1 MAAPIQLPRLHDR
14 DGLFDEGVRSSKR
27 AKYAPEQKFS
37 KQSTSFAA
45 LEEDEDVLRHGIKP
59 FLKLKHPHT
68 VYHADFNKYSEQYL
82 LLDTTSVHFWTKTGQ
97 YIKSCKIN
105 TFFTN
110 FISVPLNDCLIAWS
124 LNADCLKILGPDFKF
139 LGSVECPSSVKSVIY
154 NDSTDE
160 LLTGGQGNFTVWSF
174 RKLKAQK
181 LVRKSVIIVGI
192 DPTDELQ
199 QLMVEDVIG
208 PAQRCFAVS
217 SKRVYI
223 FDIYGGKMLM
233 CLDNLHKHQITSCI
247 FVSNLTYLISSSMS
261 GSIKV
266 WDESWSL
273 KHVFVGHCAKVTQL
287 LYYVPD
293 NCIIS
298 ASVDKTI
305 RLWSLVFL
313 DLMQCIQTWSM
324 TLGLGILPDNSTLY
338 SFGDKGVEVW
348 EITTLHKKLG
358 STSSEIKT
366 MGCTTSPRVPT
377 RLIVTLED
385 KSLAVLS
392 PVTGEVL
399 ELCYLPTT
407 PPPPSSPSLESN
419 HTFLTE
425 THPLTRPSMKD
436 VVYIPSEGFIYCLD
450 HSGDIYVFVTSG
462 NPCKLLT
469 VWKSTGL
476 DCVSCCLTNY
486 EYLVDGTPYSEADL
500 DNLQVGMREDL
511 SVKFLLV
518 QAGGQTNQNILM
530 AGCEDGS
537 LVMFNRRYGRI
548 DFRIQGHDS
557 SVAHLVSNTM
567 HSRVV
572 SAGNDHVIRIWRMY
586 PFAEEAL
593 APMFSYYTVTTPKN
607 LITGIDRVF
616 YSYEKPDTCTFITV
630 MHDLTDKKNKYPH
643 NPDDDHTGAI
653 TCITVSESQRI
664 FLSASVDSTIKIW
677 NHNNKLVRT
686 LVLNT
691 IPSAI
696 TFGNHEGDI
705 LLSIKSEIRV
715 VKFKTY
721 LPEEYLKH
729 MIGVQ
734 YPIEVSER
742 PVPKSRGAKEQMSD
756 LESTL
761 PSGIRQNRDQV
772 GYVPLSE
779 LKYRAQAETI
789 KKSEIAKLMQRN
801 FELEQLSQGKYDIK
815 KFIRKTKKMRDNAFE
830 DYFRLVYPARHSV
843 TIDEDDDCF
852 ERGVY
857 VGLRI
862 TDRADVGRRDSLVPT
877 PIPFQMLDRKVLEKD
892 LPSAPDGYKPNSC
905 VRRAYRS
912 PTPPPKSK
920 KDKKKEWKLK
930 KLTAAQ
936 MAELAAHLGNDELLE
951 GRDWATETESSSTLS
966 SPDIIEQED
975 ESSAFSM
982 TDESPT
988 PPPPP
993 PRQQSKVHSSR
1004 SKRSA
1009 KKTLV
1014 MQEDDDDEDDSFEPS
1029 DYMSKLQDI
1038 MAHVKPATPSPGPTP
1053 EPVST
1058 PGSERPPSRKQV
1070 QGPTKPVKKFVSR
1083 PAPSKVRKKSRMKED
1098 LLSVRRMTIPKITPK
1113 PHATEEKKADTPPP
1127 PPPDP
1132 LPEYIV
1138 LFQDEPWFR
1147 SYLPD
1152 PNPRTFPKASLTQF
1166 LQMILEA
1173 IPKAAFHVKAEICQA
1188 IGLIHTTYGIPIPTD
1203 VKIAILNA
1211 LNGYPLPR
1219 VALPDE
1225 KQYILEALKL
1235 IQKLNVMDESVLAE
1249 LLAQFIDGDDTV
1261 RELVMA
1267 LLKARGLMNQNTDL
1281 ETELDSWETW
1291 KLEGDPRRKAKL
1303 IEMAEEWCKE
1313 WKQRYNEF
1321 MANVGNEAKK
1331 SGKTVSEIM
1340 SMLSSPGTSPIVSI
1354 VNFFVY
1360 KCREKEELLTKSG
1373 GEPKKTTEGVRNA
1386 VISMPAIKKSNLM
1399 RLGESHRSKCYPER
1413 ESTLSRFLPQ
1423 LDPRT
1428 QSRINILL
1436 HGFTTYVNLALK
1448 PINVNPFAKPDN
1460 KTTLKEKTRPKSLN
1474 LLSPFKYF
1482 VPELATLSITDN

>member
-1 MAAPIQLPRLHDR
+1 
-14 DGLFDEGVRSSKR
+14 
-27 AKYAPEQKFS
+27 
-37 KQSTSFAA
+37 
-45 LEEDEDVLRHGIKP
+45 
-59 FLKLKHPHT
+59 
-68 VYHADFNKYSEQYL
+68 
-82 LLDTTSVHFWTKTGQ
+82 
-97 YIKSCKIN
+97 
-105 TFFTN
+105 
-110 FISVPLNDCLIAWS
+110 
-124 LNADCLKILGPDFKF
+124 
-139 LGSVECPSSVKSVIY
+139 
-154 NDSTDE
+154 
-160 LLTGGQGNFTVWSF
+160 
-174 RKLKAQK
+174 
-181 LVRKSVIIVGI
+181 
-192 DPTDELQ
+192 
-199 QLMVEDVIG
+199 
-208 PAQRCFAVS
+208 
-217 SKRVYI
+217 
-223 FDIYGGKMLM
+223 
-233 CLDNLHKHQITSCI
+233 
-247 FVSNLTYLISSSMS
+247 
-261 GSIKV
+261 
-266 WDESWSL
+266 
-273 KHVFVGHCAKVTQL
+273 
-287 LYYVPD
+287 
-293 NCIIS
+293 
-298 ASVDKTI
+298 
-305 RLWSLVFL
+305 
-313 DLMQCIQTWSM
+313 
-324 TLGLGILPDNSTLY
+324 
-338 SFGDKGVEVW
+338 
-348 EITTLHKKLG
+348 
-358 STSSEIKT
+358 
-366 MGCTTSPRVPT
+366 
-377 RLIVTLED
+377 
-385 KSLAVLS
+385 
-392 PVTGEVL
+392 
-399 ELCYLPTT
+399 
-407 PPPPSSPSLESN
+407 
-419 HTFLTE
+419 
-425 THPLTRPSMKD
+425 
-436 VVYIPSEGFIYCLD
+436 
-450 HSGDIYVFVTSG
+450 
-462 NPCKLLT
+462 
-469 VWKSTGL
+469 
-476 DCVSCCLTNY
+476 
-486 EYLVDGTPYSEADL
+486 
-500 DNLQVGMREDL
+500 
-511 SVKFLLV
+511 
-518 QAGGQTNQNILM
+518 
-530 AGCEDGS
+530 
-537 LVMFNRRYGRI
+537 
-548 DFRIQGHDS
+548 
-557 SVAHLVSNTM
+557 
-567 HSRVV
+567 
-572 SAGNDHVIRIWRMY
+572 
-586 PFAEEAL
+586 
-593 APMFSYYTVTTPKN
+593 
-607 LITGIDRVF
+607 
-616 YSYEKPDTCTFITV
+616 
-630 MHDLTDKKNKYPH
+630 
-643 NPDDDHTGAI
+643 
-653 TCITVSESQRI
+653 
-664 FLSASVDSTIKIW
+664 
-677 NHNNKLVRT
+677 
-686 LVLNT
+686 
-691 IPSAI
+691 
-696 TFGNHEGDI
+696 
-705 LLSIKSEIRV
+705 
-715 VKFKTY
+715 
-721 LPEEYLKH
+721 

-815 KFIRKTKKMRDNAFE
+815 KFIRKTKKMRDNAFD

-857 VGLRI
+857 VGPRN
-862 TDRADVGRRDSLVPT
+862 VGRRDSLVPT
-877 PIPFQMLDRKVLEKD
+877 PIPFQMLDRNVLEKD

-966 SPDIIEQED
+966 SPDIIEQDD

-1058 PGSERPPSRKQV
+1058 PGSERPPSRKQI

-1083 PAPSKVRKKSRMKED
+1083 PAP
-1098 LLSVRRMTIPKITPK
+1098 
-1113 PHATEEKKADTPPP
+1113 KKADTPPP

-1225 KQYILEALKL
+1225 KQYILEAMKL

-1267 LLKARGLMNQNTDL
+1267 LLKARGLMNQDTYL

-1340 SMLSSPGTSPIVSI
+1340 GMLSSPGTAPIVSI

-1360 KCREKEELLTKSG
+1360 KCREKEELLIKSG